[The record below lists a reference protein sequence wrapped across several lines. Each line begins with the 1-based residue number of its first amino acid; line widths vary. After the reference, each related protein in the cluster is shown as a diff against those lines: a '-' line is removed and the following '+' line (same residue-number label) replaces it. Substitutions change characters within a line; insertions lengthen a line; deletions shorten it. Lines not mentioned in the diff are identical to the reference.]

1 MPGGNLLHLG
11 DGSGAGGDLDH
22 PSAGLAHRADQRIEL
37 AEVADRRRHRDAAMA
52 GMVERIGG
60 AEPNCALL
68 RRLGDEALHLGHFVG
83 GRPLADRGVLAHH
96 GRAHGRMP
104 DNDREIGIGSSAP
117 DRREIL
123 GKDWNL
129 G

>member
-1 MPGGNLLHLG
+1 
-11 DGSGAGGDLDH
+11 
-22 PSAGLAHRADQRIEL
+22 
-37 AEVADRRRHRDAAMA
+37 
-52 GMVERIGG
+52 
-60 AEPNCALL
+60 
-68 RRLGDEALHLGHFVG
+68 
-83 GRPLADRGVLAHH
+83 
-96 GRAHGRMP
+96 MP

>member
-1 MPGGNLLHLG
+1 VPGGNLLHLG

-22 PSAGLAHRADQRIEL
+22 SSAGLAHRADQRIEL

-60 AEPNCALL
+60 AEPNGALL
-68 RRLGDEALHLGHFVG
+68 YRLGDEALHLGHFVG